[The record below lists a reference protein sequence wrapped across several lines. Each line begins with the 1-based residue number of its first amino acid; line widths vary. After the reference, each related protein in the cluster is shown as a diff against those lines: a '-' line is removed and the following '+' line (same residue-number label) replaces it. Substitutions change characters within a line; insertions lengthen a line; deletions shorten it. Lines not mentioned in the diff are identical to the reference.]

1 MKNLL
6 LSIGLSIGVNF
17 LFAQG
22 KLAPTDAGSKVHFI
36 IKNFGI
42 SVGGDF
48 TGLKGFIQFDAT
60 NATAA
65 VINVT
70 ADAAT
75 VNTDNNKRDGH
86 LKKDDYFD
94 VAKYP
99 TIHIVSSKIEKGS
112 SINAYL
118 FTGNLT
124 IKGVTKPLNFP
135 FTAIKSA
142 TGYLFAGNFE
152 IARRD
157 FNVGGGTFPLS
168 DNVKVSLSIAAK

>member
-6 LSIGLSIGVNF
+6 LSVAVSTLTNF
-17 LFAQG
+17 VFAQP
-22 KLAPTDAGSKVHFI
+22 KLTPTDAGSKVHFV

-48 TGLKGFIQFDAT
+48 TGLKGFIEFEAA
-60 NATAA
+60 NVTAA

-75 VNTDNNKRDGH
+75 VNTDNNKRDEH

-118 FTGNLT
+118 FSGNLT
-124 IKGVTKPLNFP
+124 IKGVTKPLKFP
-135 FTAIKSA
+135 FTATKSG
-142 TGYLFAGNFE
+142 TGYLFAGNFD
-152 IARRD
+152 ISRRD

-168 DNVKVSLSIAAK
+168 ENVKVSLSILAK